1 MQWDWA
7 YAGVNASVPR
17 NAGPDCANYLTT
29 RRHWVECVLVVV
41 GCFFALKWAIGRA
54 KPLPAIVAGTVAHMS
69 TGKKILLIW
78 MTFTLGLELGFKLSS
93 RSVIYILNP
102 CHITSII
109 QVSRVRLRISL
120 RSILTDMI
128 LYRSIY
134 LLPNRAS

>member
-29 RRHWVECVLVVV
+29 RRHWVECVLVVI
-41 GCFFALKWAIGRA
+41 GCLFALKWAIGRA
-54 KPLPAIVAGTVAHMS
+54 KPLPGIVAGAVAHM
-69 TGKKILLIW
+69 TVGKKILLIW

-109 QVSRVRLRISL
+109 QVS
-120 RSILTDMI
+120 
-128 LYRSIY
+128 
-134 LLPNRAS
+134 